1 MRDVRAALIVVLAAG
16 VAHADPKPE
25 KIDLSAQIDKLEVY
39 RDEVGNYYVVP
50 KQGAFEKR
58 EDAEPWVFYGDGKT
72 LYRQRVLGYGEH
84 KGRQWSLWAP
94 RAIGIRAAVIDV
106 DDKATIACKN
116 VDHGSPARP
125 LTRLAADEA
134 HSLLAKAKVLS
145 ELHQRVPHLLARD
158 DDGAYY
164 YIDELRSGNGYR
176 LFIGLKGA
184 MKEVPL
190 TNIVSDSAGELFAT
204 KSGSIK
210 VPGKHDAQTY
220 WVKGDKKIELT
231 TVLDLAK
238 DHYLI
243 YRELGIYG
251 PLGAVCEDM

>member
-1 MRDVRAALIVVLAAG
+1 MRDVRATLIVVLAAG
-16 VAHADPKPE
+16 VAHADPKPD
-25 KIDLSAQIDKLEVY
+25 KVDLSPQIDKLEVY

-50 KQGAFEKR
+50 QRGAFAKK

-72 LYRQRVLGYGEH
+72 LYRQRVLGTYEH
-84 KGRQWSLWAP
+84 KDARQWNLWAP
-94 RAIGIRAAVIDV
+94 RAIGLRAAALEIG
-106 DDKATIACKN
+106 DKATIACKT
-116 VDHGSPARP
+116 VDSATPARP

-134 HSLLAKAKVLS
+134 HALLAKAKVLAP
-145 ELHQRVPHLLARD
+145 LHQRQPHLLARD
-158 DDGAYY
+158 DEGNYY
-164 YIDELRSGNGYR
+164 YIDELRDGNGYR

-184 MKEVPL
+184 MKEVTL

-210 VPGKHDAQTY
+210 VAGTHGGALY

-231 TVLDLAK
+231 TVDFVK
-238 DHYLI
+238 DHYLV

-251 PLGAVCEDM
+251 PLGAVCEDL